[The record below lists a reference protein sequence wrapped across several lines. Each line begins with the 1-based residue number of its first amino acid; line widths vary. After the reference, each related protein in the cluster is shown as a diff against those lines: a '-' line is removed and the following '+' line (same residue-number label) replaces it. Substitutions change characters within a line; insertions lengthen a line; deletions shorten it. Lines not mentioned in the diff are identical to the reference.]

1 MCFKPILIA
10 EGCNLHFCIVKFL
23 KEMYTHGLSISNYG
37 IYFNEDSTRTELV
50 LLLRLK
56 ILHSLFLY
64 EEFMSNF
71 YASSS

>member
-1 MCFKPILIA
+1 
-10 EGCNLHFCIVKFL
+10 
-23 KEMYTHGLSISNYG
+23 MYTHGLSISNYG

-64 EEFMSNF
+64 EEFYLTIRLWVISMRVLADEGEF
-71 YASSS
+71 D